1 MKRKYLLRGIGIGL
15 IVGVLVG
22 YTAFKTGDFT
32 ERPQEQSTSSATE
45 AITTEKTSTEK
56 ISTEA
61 PTTELVTEI
70 TTTEQATENQTT
82 EQITEKPTTEK
93 PTTEQATTEQVTEP
107 VTEIVTEKPTTELIT
122 EEPTT
127 EKVTVEPVTEKP
139 VEDKASITVIK
150 GMSSDRIAELVQAA
164 GVIDDYRDFDRW
176 LSVNGYDRS
185 LKVGTFELKK
195 GMSYEEIARILTGK

>member
-61 PTTELVTEI
+61 PTTELITEI
-70 TTTEQATENQTT
+70 TTTEQATENRTT
-82 EQITEKPTTEK
+82 EQITEK

>member
-61 PTTELVTEI
+61 PTTELITEK
-70 TTTEQATENQTT
+70 TTTEQATENRTT
-82 EQITEKPTTEK
+82 EQITEK
-93 PTTEQATTEQVTEP
+93 PTTEQATTEQVTE
-107 VTEIVTEKPTTELIT
+107 IVTEKPTTELITEEPIT

>member
-45 AITTEKTSTEK
+45 TITTEKTSTEK

-61 PTTELVTEI
+61 PTTELITEI

-195 GMSYEEIARILTGK
+195 GMSYEEIAKILTGK

>member
-61 PTTELVTEI
+61 PTTELITEK

-82 EQITEKPTTEK
+82 EQITEK

-107 VTEIVTEKPTTELIT
+107 VTEIVTEKPTTELITEEPIT